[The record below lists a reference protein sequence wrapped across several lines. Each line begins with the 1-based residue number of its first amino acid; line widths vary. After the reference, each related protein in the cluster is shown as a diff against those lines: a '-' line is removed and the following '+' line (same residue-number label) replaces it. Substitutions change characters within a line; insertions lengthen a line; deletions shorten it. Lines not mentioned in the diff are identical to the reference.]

1 MRKIQAASL
10 TERWKLIILVV
21 AAAALSLKLYLALT
35 TDGSLDVPGFEDWRE
50 KVQQFGVLGTYH
62 RIGKFNNPFN
72 HTPFVPQL
80 LRTMGFLTE
89 STPLPFKFWLRL
101 PAILADTGSLLLVW
115 KILEQSRLKFRPST
129 LVLMAACPISILVS
143 GFHGQVDPVMIFF
156 LLLSLYLIESGRAS
170 WLAGIAFG
178 MSMSIKVVPIIFAP
192 AIFFYLSTLRERI
205 VFFLSAGL
213 FFTAIS
219 LPYMLQEPITILKAI
234 FGFGSIY
241 GAWGWTRI
249 LVWSTGAEPYIK
261 GNIFQLTEWHSA
273 ISRFG
278 RYFMMWAICA
288 ASFLMNRRATKTP
301 LFVQSGVVA
310 FLFMF
315 LTPGYGI
322 QYQAWLVPWG
332 LALGVRQLIIYYAVG
347 SAYVSIEYLCWAN
360 WNAFPS
366 ICIPQN
372 LWTLGVACWCSVLVI
387 LMCYAHALMKPGSV
401 FCPLPGVAELEEH

>member
-1 MRKIQAASL
+1 MRKIQVSV

-21 AAAALSLKLYLALT
+21 AAATLTVKLYLALT

-72 HTPFVPQL
+72 HTPFIPQL
-80 LRTMGFLTE
+80 LRTMGFLAE

-101 PAILADTGSLLLVW
+101 PATLADAGSLWLVW
-115 KILEQSRLKFRPST
+115 KILEQSRLNFRPSA

-178 MSMSIKVVPIIFAP
+178 MGMSIKVVPIIFAP
-192 AIFFYLSTLRERI
+192 TIFLYLSTVRKRI
-205 VFFLSAGL
+205 GFVVSAGL
-213 FFTAIS
+213 FFVAIS
-219 LPYMLQEPITILKAI
+219 LPYILQEPITILKAM

-249 LVWSTGAEPYIK
+249 LVWITAAEPYVN
-261 GNIFQLTEWHSA
+261 GNLYQLTEWHSA

-278 RYFMMWAICA
+278 RYFMMFAICGT
-288 ASFLMNRRATKTP
+288 SFLMNRKRSKAP
-301 LFVQSGVVA
+301 LFLQSGVVA

-322 QYQAWLVPWG
+322 QYQSWLVPWSI
-332 LALGVRQLIIYYAVG
+332 ALGVRPLTIYYAVG
-347 SAYVSIEYLCWAN
+347 GTYVAVEYLCWAN
-360 WNAFPS
+360 WSAFPS
-366 ICIPQN
+366 ICVPQN
-372 LWTLGVACWCSVLVI
+372 LWTLGLACWCCVFAILVF
-387 LMCYAHALMKPGSV
+387 YGHVLMKSGSD
-401 FCPLPGVAELEEH
+401 CSLLNRPSLGDLP